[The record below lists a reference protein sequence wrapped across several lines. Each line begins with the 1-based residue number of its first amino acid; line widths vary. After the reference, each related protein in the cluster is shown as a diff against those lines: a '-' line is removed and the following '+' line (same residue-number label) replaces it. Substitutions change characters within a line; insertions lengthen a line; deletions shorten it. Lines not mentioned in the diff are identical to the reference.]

1 MTRDQRN
8 NPTIAPFDAA
18 LPYTA
23 AAALSLAIGT
33 VIALPTPFRIGLPT
47 VLMAAALSR
56 ALAVHSAQEQQREQA
71 DAWLAAARSPNPSA
85 FDWRVEELTGPE
97 RKAIGRTLRSLAQE
111 VRRPRRRGAPILNR
125 LQLRPEI
132 DLLLEIAQALQDPG
146 RTASPRAI
154 ASARLLITNCGSP
167 LNNSAR
173 HDELHQALTS
183 ILAGIAEPRAIGE
196 HKPQASPQRGTAER
210 PMSRTRES
218 RACADVGTA
227 TSASALSC
235 EHVMN
240 DTTLR
245 NLEL

>member
-1 MTRDQRN
+1 VTRGQLK
-8 NPTIAPFDAA
+8 PATAPFEAA

-33 VIALPTPFRIGLPT
+33 VVALPTPFRIGLPT

-56 ALAVHSAQEQQREQA
+56 ALAVYSAREQQREQA

-85 FDWRVEELTGPE
+85 FGSRVDELTGPE
-97 RKAIGRTLRSLAQE
+97 RQAIGRTLRSIAEE
-111 VRRPRRRGAPILNR
+111 VRHPRRRGAPILNR

-132 DLLLEIAQALQDPG
+132 DLLLEVAQALQDPE

-154 ASARLLITNCGSP
+154 ASTRLLITNCGSP
-167 LNNSAR
+167 LNSSAR

-196 HKPQASPQRGTAER
+196 HKQERSPQRGTAEQPR
-210 PMSRTRES
+210 SRI
-218 RACADVGTA
+218 GTA
-227 TSASALSC
+227 TSALTLSC

-240 DTTLR
+240 GTIPR
-245 NLEL
+245 SLEQ